1 MKSVHLVQVGVG
13 ALLMLA
19 LTSCSSGEPTEM
31 PDVVGTQLDVAKSDI
46 ERAGFDSDVEIVGGG
61 MFGVVDDTNWVVC
74 EQEPAAGEEIS
85 DPRLVVDRECA
96 SSDVSSPPPPEPTES
111 TEPSAAPVTITDTTV
126 DELLDRLN
134 SVDMGGIQLG
144 EQFRFTGEL
153 VASDMWYEGVTGDYT
168 ILFKAHDG
176 ADDLMVFVDEP
187 DAAGWTDG
195 MRLEMVVENTEV
207 TINGETSDGWLR
219 MVSANPAA

>member
-1 MKSVHLVQVGVG
+1 
-13 ALLMLA
+13 
-19 LTSCSSGEPTEM
+19 
-31 PDVVGTQLDVAKSDI
+31 
-46 ERAGFDSDVEIVGGG
+46 
-61 MFGVVDDTNWVVC
+61 MFGVVDETNWVVC

-96 SSDVSSPPPPEPTES
+96 SSDVSSPPSPEPTES
-111 TEPSAAPVTITDTTV
+111 TEPSSAPVTITDTTV